1 MEDKAEVNK
10 LTKEIEDEHKNYKDS
25 QEMVYPNIKDIQ
37 EMKALKSPPESVI
50 QCMRLVFIELE
61 D

>member
-1 MEDKAEVNK
+1 M
-10 LTKEIEDEHKNYKDS
+10 TKEIEEEHKNYKDS

-37 EMKALKSPPESVI
+37 EMKALKSPPEAII

-61 D
+61 NE